1 VEGPCDDMRRDDILK
16 ALKSMLLDWWDKRS
30 PDMTNMARDQLPEGL
45 YTVFRA
51 QGEHVEFCLD

>member
-1 VEGPCDDMRRDDILK
+1 MRRDDILK